1 MTTPHRRLKAQED
14 LTSRHVTR
22 EEAEQ
27 QSLADRAATGMQAAV
42 TALRDNPATGTLAVA
57 AVTSAVPV
65 VAAVRSRSSSLAT
78 WAKRA
83 IVWGS
88 AGVAAAATAAAWRVA
103 QSGNSRSAGN
113 SRSENQATAPV
124 ERDLIADLYGRDW
137 LEARAAVATIAD
149 RITGGVDSGQ
159 AQGWL
164 DVLCDYLRSPSA
176 KTLDG
181 TSSTEAKTK
190 QAIVGLI
197 ADNLRRETDYAWS
210 DLNFNFAGSHLPEI
224 DFRGTHFRGP
234 VTFAR
239 ATFTAV
245 ALFDKARFDCGVS
258 FENAT
263 FSDQLSFGSALCGQ
277 FFNFQDVSCSRE
289 AWFDVV
295 TMESDADFSDS
306 TFGARVLFSD
316 AVFDAPVHFERV
328 TFAESAWYDRVSFIQ
343 GGSFNGS
350 SFFGEVDFTC
360 ARADVQPTFNGA
372 VMRAGLLSE
381 EGNVHVPAEIV
392 TSAVQD
398 EVVVLPVDQ
407 KCNEVDTKHVKP
419 HQ

>member
-14 LTSRHVTR
+14 LTARHVTR

-42 TALRDNPATGTLAVA
+42 TALRDNPGTGTLAVA
-57 AVTSAVPV
+57 AVTSAVPI

-88 AGVAAAATAAAWRVA
+88 AGVAAVATAAAWRLTQDGAV
-103 QSGNSRSAGN
+103 SAADE
-113 SRSENQATAPV
+113 SPAAA
-124 ERDLIADLYGRDW
+124 ERDVIADLYGDNW
-137 LEARAAVATIAD
+137 LEARAAVTTIAD
-149 RITGGVDSGQ
+149 RITSGINNGQ

-164 DVLCDYLRSPSA
+164 DTLCDYLRSPSA
-176 KTLDG
+176 KTGDDS
-181 TSSTEAKTK
+181 TSTEAMTK
-190 QAIVGLI
+190 RAIVGVMSQ
-197 ADNLRRETDYAWS
+197 NLRRQGDYAWS

-224 DFRGTHFRGP
+224 DFRGAHFRGP

-263 FSDQLSFGSALCGQ
+263 FSNQLSFGSALCGQ
-277 FFNFQDVSCSRE
+277 MFNFRDVSCSQE

-295 TMESDADFSDS
+295 TMESAADFSDS

-328 TFAESAWYDRVSFIQ
+328 TFAESAWYDRVSFVQ
-343 GGSFNGS
+343 GGSFNAS
-350 SFFGEVDFTC
+350 RFFGEVDFTC
-360 ARADVQPTFNGA
+360 ARADTQPTFDGT
-372 VMRAGLLSE
+372 VMRAGLLTD
-381 EGNVHVPAEIV
+381 EGNVHVPDGVVATALQE
-392 TSAVQD
+392 
-398 EVVVLPVDQ
+398 EVVILPAD
-407 KCNEVDTKHVKP
+407 EYETEDDADTRQVRP
-419 HQ
+419 Q